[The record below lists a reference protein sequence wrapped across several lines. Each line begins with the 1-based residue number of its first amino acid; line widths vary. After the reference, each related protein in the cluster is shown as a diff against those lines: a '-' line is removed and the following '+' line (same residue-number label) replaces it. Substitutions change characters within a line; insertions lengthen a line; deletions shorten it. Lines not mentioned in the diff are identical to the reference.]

1 MVWKFLTTSFPRRC
15 SPLAAG
21 SYVVAVSSV
30 IAVTL
35 IMTVTSVLAIASV
48 MNALSVMDAP
58 SVVAIAKLMTVTLV
72 MAVAS
77 VSAIA
82 FVWAV
87 TSHVIPVD
95 PPSLPTPG
103 ANHMGYSYRS
113 IVSTP
118 IACKISHPLRIAFP
132 IHWLFLHVYC
142 WIDWSKGD

>member
-1 MVWKFLTTSFPRRC
+1 M
-15 SPLAAG
+15 
-21 SYVVAVSSV
+21 AVSSV